1 MLIRTLPVRS
11 SLAGLALLALAG
23 VSHVGAN
30 PKAAAAADTKA
41 ATAANPKGYNSLS
54 DIVISA
60 VPVGPSQAD
69 LDGLKTTL
77 PTLPEVAKFLKD
89 TRFRHIETN
98 VITQDSK
105 DDRPAPA
112 DRFEATFY
120 DYTNQRA
127 VIVMGTFANRSQVEV
142 KALKGYQPN
151 PSAEEFA
158 EAVSVLLSDP
168 QLSQALVDG
177 RMYTYGPMP
186 PVLEFDPDTKEKMER
201 RIVNVGVM
209 PKVGYDQVP
218 HQIVGVDLSQQKVQ
232 RFSKNAPVTAAA
244 NASPNC
250 GVAGA
255 GQSSSGRG
263 SAGTSALT
271 VSVGGET
278 IWEMTVVR
286 PSASSGTRA
295 SGIEVR
301 DVKYRGKSVLK
312 RGHVPVL
319 NVLYTAGQ
327 CGPYR
332 DWQYQEGQFDTG
344 TGSFTNL
351 TGGNG
356 AIRDIGSF
364 TATTALENGTDVGNF
379 NGVAIYRF
387 AGRENDEVVLITE
400 MEAGW
405 YRYIHEWRFGM
416 DGSIRPRFGFGATT
430 NSCTCLQHDHHVY
443 FRLDVDLNGSAN
455 SLYEIQG
462 DPANYVPGSTPRT
475 LITQERSFNRS
486 LTQQPY
492 YLLTGP
498 RRHYLLVTHPTDGIA
513 DSYGKA
519 DMWVLRYK
527 TGTTV
532 VQQEID
538 DGYNQVSGS
547 GTAINL
553 DPFFASAPESVNNQD
568 LVIWYHGTV
577 RHSPTTASFMCTPTG
592 LGIPGRNILTGDKVV
607 GPDLLP
613 VPF

>member
-1 MLIRTLPVRS
+1 MLHRTLPVRS
-11 SLAGLALLALAG
+11 SLTGIALVALAVG
-23 VSHVGAN
+23 VSYASAAN
-30 PKAAAAADTKA
+30 QKGA
-41 ATAANPKGYNSLS
+41 ATNPKGYNTS
-54 DIVISA
+54 DIVITA
-60 VPVGPSQAD
+60 VPVGPSQAEVD
-69 LDGLKTTL
+69 ALKTTL
-77 PTLPEVAKFLKD
+77 PALPQVAKFLKD
-89 TRFRHIETN
+89 ARYRHIETN
-98 VITQDSK
+98 FIVQDSK

-112 DRFEATFY
+112 DRFEVTFY

-127 VIVMGTFANRSQVEV
+127 VMVMGAFNNVAQAEV
-142 KALKGYQPN
+142 KSLKGYQPN

-158 EAVSVLLSDP
+158 EAVSVLLGDP
-168 QLSQALVDG
+168 QLSQALIDG
-177 RMYTYGPMP
+177 RMITYGPMP

-209 PKVGYDQVP
+209 PKLGYDQVP
-218 HQIVGVDLSQQKVQ
+218 HQIVGVDLAQQKVR
-232 RFSKNAPVTAAA
+232 RFLKNAPVTAEA

-255 GQSSSGRG
+255 GQSSTGRG
-263 SAGTSALT
+263 STGTSALT
-271 VSVGGET
+271 VSVAGET

-344 TGSFTNL
+344 TGAFTNL
-351 TGGNG
+351 PGGNN
-356 AIRDIGSF
+356 AIRDLGSF

-387 AGRENDEVVLITE
+387 AGRENDEVVMVTE

-416 DGSIRPRFGFGATT
+416 DGSIKPRFGFGATT

-443 FRLDVDLNGSAN
+443 FRLDVDLNGTAN

-462 DPANYVPGSTPRT
+462 DPANYTPGSTPRT
-475 LITQERSFNRS
+475 LISSERSFNRS

-538 DGYNQVSGS
+538 DGYNNVSGS

-553 DPFFASAPESVNNQD
+553 DPFFASAPESVDNQD

-592 LGIPGRNILTGDKVV
+592 LGIPGRNVLTGDKVV
-607 GPDLLP
+607 GPDLIP